1 MRVVFLEDVSGVA
14 HGGDVKEVKNGFARN
29 YLIPKNLAVP
39 ATHNALQR
47 INGLREQAEK
57 NRIKEL
63 SDMRELAQQ
72 LEGLQVNVEMRAGG
86 SGQLY
91 GSVTNAI
98 VAERLSAL
106 IEREVDRR
114 TIQIDE
120 PIREL
125 GIFDI
130 SIRLHSEVESQVKV
144 LVYPTG
150 SNPETYLASLQGEEE
165 AAEEEGEEVEI
176 QEPEAEAEETAS
188 DEAETEETET
198 EESGSSDEAEEEKE
212 S

>member
-1 MRVVFLEDVSGVA
+1 MRVVFLEDVAGVA

-47 INGLREQAEK
+47 VSRLSDQAEK
-57 NRIKEL
+57 NRIREL

-91 GSVTNAI
+91 GSVTTAI

-125 GIFDI
+125 GLFDI
-130 SIRLHSEVESQVKV
+130 SIRLHSEVETQVNV

-150 SNPETYLASLQGEEE
+150 TAPEAYLASIQGEEE
-165 AAEEEGEEVEI
+165 EAEGEETAEDEGAEAGAFEPVSEEAEI
-176 QEPEAEAEETAS
+176 EEPES
-188 DEAETEETET
+188 DESA
-198 EESGSSDEAEEEKE
+198 SSDEEEEEE